1 MKSGNQKNHAI
12 IPSLVLL
19 PLILVFLNACSS
31 SGNSAEESGR
41 WVSIVIGILL
51 LMALVGLAIYLW
63 RAGKLSSWYAAGT
76 KTARLKSQDVRLK
89 GELRGLERDKS
100 SLLDELG
107 EKAWAARVSDQSYE
121 SDYNQLITIQGQID
135 GAGDYRRTLEEKK
148 TELTQQRQEVVERF
162 GQQIDALVDQQ
173 AQVERSLN
181 DASNR
186 VRTLEADLDAT
197 AQEKTRFQ
205 RDVKDTRSRIIELE
219 RSDDPTKADQLSQL
233 NSRLSSLTTSLLDAT
248 NAEPDLAAQL
258 PGLQN
263 QALALS
269 TELNNLQNQT
279 QALEG
284 DRKTELFPLDDQLEA
299 IEKQLK
305 NNNNEI
311 KAFEEQLRPLVRAI
325 GAQVEAARPLSPE
338 LTELYQ
344 KLDVISGKVDYKQQA
359 RDDVST
365 NLGEV
370 DKTASLS
377 FYVFV
382 LVGVLILVLA
392 ILLLTGVI

>member
-51 LMALVGLAIYLW
+51 LLVLVVLAIYLW

-135 GAGDYRRTLEEKK
+135 GAGDHRRTLEEKK
-148 TELTQQRQEVVERF
+148 AELTQQRQEVVERF
-162 GQQIDALVDQQ
+162 GQQIDAVVDQQ

-263 QALALS
+263 QTLALS